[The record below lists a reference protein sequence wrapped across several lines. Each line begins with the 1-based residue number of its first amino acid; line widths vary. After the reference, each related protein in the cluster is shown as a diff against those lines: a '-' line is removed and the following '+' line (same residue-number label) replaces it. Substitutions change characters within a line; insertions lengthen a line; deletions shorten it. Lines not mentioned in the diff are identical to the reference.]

1 MAGRWNMGWLALAG
15 LLSTGAAADTLYHC
29 KAYSGGAFWSREPC
43 AAHQALLDRTASV
56 PSGLTLAQQIQL
68 AEQGLRDNR
77 AALAPP
83 PASAAPVPGKAA
95 LRHARH
101 CERLRV
107 ELARQESLSRQP
119 SSARTQE
126 RIRHRQDK
134 LREELTLGAC

>member
-1 MAGRWNMGWLALAG
+1 MVVRWSMGWLALVG
-15 LLSTGAAADTLYHC
+15 LLSTGAAADTLYRC
-29 KAYSGGAFWSREPC
+29 NAYSGGAFWSREPC

-68 AEQGLRDNR
+68 AEQGLRDSR

-83 PASAAPVPGKAA
+83 PPGKTSVSGKAA

-101 CERLRV
+101 CERLRA

-119 SSARTQE
+119 SSARVQE
-126 RIRHRQDK
+126 RIRRKQDQ